1 MKMCP
6 WFFFFRVAGGKVLP
20 FQRHR
25 AWSMRGKIGADAEL
39 DLGVFVFGCQWHNQV
54 GRVYESGAK
63 KEGLD
68 WVWL

>member
-1 MKMCP
+1 
-6 WFFFFRVAGGKVLP
+6 
-20 FQRHR
+20 
-25 AWSMRGKIGADAEL
+25 MRGKIGADAEL